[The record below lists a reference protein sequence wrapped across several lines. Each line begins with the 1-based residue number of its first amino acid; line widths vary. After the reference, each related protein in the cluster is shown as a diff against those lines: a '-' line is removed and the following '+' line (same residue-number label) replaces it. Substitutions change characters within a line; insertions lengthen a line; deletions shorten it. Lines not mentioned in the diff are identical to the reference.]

1 MSKGPGT
8 AATKDQQWLHELY
21 GLHKSVHF
29 LFGSST
35 LRRPGA
41 CSPAHMGTRAK
52 SPQSDREPCSC
63 QRALAR
69 THSLLRWKKK
79 MMVLILTIVMI
90 TIMSVIMIVAMTM
103 MPAGHVHAQHER
115 RRHHHRHHGNCGFAS
130 AHHEP
135 VQCSSTRA
143 TLEML

>member
-1 MSKGPGT
+1 MGEVGTPTST
-8 AATKDQQWLHELY
+8 AA
-21 GLHKSVHF
+21 G
-29 LFGSST
+29 
-35 LRRPGA
+35 
-41 CSPAHMGTRAK
+41 M
-52 SPQSDREPCSC
+52 PQAPEGEGWAPTNV
-63 QRALAR
+63 LAR
-69 THSLLRWKKK
+69 CISDPASFSFMMTVISVVMVVALMM
-79 MMVLILTIVMI
+79 MMVLILIIVMI

-130 AHHEP
+130 AHQP